1 VVVKDGVAAAE
12 TDVQSMCLQDVRVS
26 GVTQTVH
33 VMVTTYG
40 EAAEMIRE
48 CLIRLLAAPEPVY
61 MEKFIYVCD
70 DGHAKP
76 EGPKKRQ
83 VVEELRVLGAC
94 FMSWIGFYVFLVLKT
109 SFPAFFGFKS

>member
-1 VVVKDGVAAAE
+1 
-12 TDVQSMCLQDVRVS
+12 MHLQEVRVE
-26 GVTQTVH
+26 GITQTVH

-48 CLIRLLAAPEPVY
+48 CVIRLLAAPEPVY

-76 EGPKKRQ
+76 EGPKKRR
-83 VVEELRVLGAC
+83 VVDELRILGAL
-94 FMSWIGFYVFLVLKT
+94 FPWHRYLFVYVHMSKFCSEHVRHRT
-109 SFPAFFGFKS
+109 